1 MFTAPVRVG
10 SRGQQTLSEVAG
22 TKHLALT
29 KSHVSEVIAGGT
41 TLVAPEGLK
50 LPIVDKSPLL
60 HQLSIAVRLYCY
72 RSEGVGSGFRLPL

>member
-1 MFTAPVRVG
+1 MLTAPVRVG
-10 SRGQQTLSEVAG
+10 SRGQQTLSEVAA
-22 TKHLALT
+22 TQHLALT
-29 KSHVSEVIAGGT
+29 QDSESEIAAGWA